1 MAIVILLAAG
11 SGTRFDSSSP
21 KQLIELG
28 DKSLFEH
35 AFTAFDNH
43 PEIDEIVVV
52 SSKQLLPELENLVNR
67 CAKKT
72 THVVEG
78 GQTRAASSYEGI
90 RSLSTSE
97 NLKVLIHDAARPFVS
112 GELITRCLSALDHF
126 DAVSPTLPLDETIF
140 ELLDERVQ
148 TIPDRSTHRKVQTP
162 QGFKLH
168 TIKAAHE
175 EFHKDQTFLPTDD
188 CGIVLKYSPQTPIG
202 VVNGDETNI
211 KITHPTDMILARAI
225 HYENTNS

>member
-11 SGTRFDSSSP
+11 SGTRFDSSIP
-21 KQLIELG
+21 KQLIDLG
-28 DKSLFEH
+28 GKSLFEH

-52 SSKQLLPELENLVNR
+52 SSQQLQPELEILVNR
-67 CAKKT
+67 FAKT
-72 THVVEG
+72 TTHIVEG

-90 RSLSTSE
+90 CSLRTSE

-112 GELITRCLSALDHF
+112 DELITRCLNALEHF

-140 ELLDERVQ
+140 ELFDERVE
-148 TIPDRSTHRKVQTP
+148 TIPDRSTHMKAQTP

-175 EFHKDQTFLPTDD
+175 EFRKDQTFLPTDD
-188 CGIVLKYSPQTPIG
+188 CGIVLRYLPHTPIG

-225 HYENTNS
+225 HDENTNS

>member
-112 GELITRCLSALDHF
+112 SELITRCLSALDHF
-126 DAVSPTLPLDETIF
+126 DAVSTLPLDETIF
-140 ELLDERVQ
+140 ELLDDRVQ

-175 EFHKDQTFLPTDD
+175 EFHKDQTFFFR
-188 CGIVLKYSPQTPIG
+188 Q
-202 VVNGDETNI
+202 
-211 KITHPTDMILARAI
+211 MIAEL
-225 HYENTNS
+225 Y

>member
-90 RSLSTSE
+90 RS
-97 NLKVLIHDAARPFVS
+97 
-112 GELITRCLSALDHF
+112 
-126 DAVSPTLPLDETIF
+126 
-140 ELLDERVQ
+140 
-148 TIPDRSTHRKVQTP
+148 
-162 QGFKLH
+162 
-168 TIKAAHE
+168 
-175 EFHKDQTFLPTDD
+175 
-188 CGIVLKYSPQTPIG
+188 
-202 VVNGDETNI
+202 
-211 KITHPTDMILARAI
+211 
-225 HYENTNS
+225 

>member
-1 MAIVILLAAG
+1 MATVILLAAG
-11 SGTRFDSSSP
+11 SGTRFDSSLP
-21 KQLIELG
+21 KQLIDLG
-28 DKSLFEH
+28 GKSLFEH

-43 PEIDEIVVV
+43 PAIDEIVVV

-67 CAKKT
+67 CAKTT
-72 THVVEG
+72 THLVEG

-140 ELLDERVQ
+140 ELLDDRVQ
-148 TIPDRSTHRKVQTP
+148 TIPDRSTHRRYR
-162 QGFKLH
+162 H
-168 TIKAAHE
+168 
-175 EFHKDQTFLPTDD
+175 HKDLNCTQS
-188 CGIVLKYSPQTPIG
+188 K
-202 VVNGDETNI
+202 
-211 KITHPTDMILARAI
+211 
-225 HYENTNS
+225 

>member
-35 AFTAFDNH
+35 AFAAFDNH

-52 SSKQLLPELENLVNR
+52 SSKQLLPELETLANR
-67 CAKKT
+67 CANKT
-72 THVVEG
+72 TQVVEG

-90 RSLSTSE
+90 CSLRTPE
-97 NLKVLIHDAARPFVS
+97 NLKLLIHDAARPFVS

-126 DAVSPTLPLDETIF
+126 DAVSPVLPLDETIF

-148 TIPDRSTHRKVQTP
+148 IIPDRSTHRRVQTP

-168 TIKAAHE
+168 TIKTAHE
-175 EFHKDQTFLPTDD
+175 KFRKDQSFLPTDD
-188 CGIVLKYSPQTPIG
+188 CGIVLKYSPHTPIG

-211 KITHPTDMILARAI
+211 KITYPTDMILARAI

>member
-1 MAIVILLAAG
+1 M
-11 SGTRFDSSSP
+11 
-21 KQLIELG
+21 
-28 DKSLFEH
+28 
-35 AFTAFDNH
+35 
-43 PEIDEIVVV
+43 
-52 SSKQLLPELENLVNR
+52 
-67 CAKKT
+67 C
-72 THVVEG
+72 
-78 GQTRAASSYEGI
+78 
-90 RSLSTSE
+90 
-97 NLKVLIHDAARPFVS
+97 AARPFVS
-112 GELITRCLSALDHF
+112 SELITRCLSALDHF

-140 ELLDERVQ
+140 ELLDARVQ